1 MGRFPNIAA
10 AKAKTGAAKG
20 KLYGMYAKEI
30 YQAAKSG
37 GVTPEGNPAL
47 KRLIDINKKAK
58 TNGLP
63 DLVEGIFGGY
73 SSFRLDT
80 TGKLTNIA
88 VMSKV
93 NKQKIA
99 GLLEITKGSNLTKDK
114 IVSMD
119 DAYLRYQ
126 LTDRRD
132 KSINMDYLNLLIKN
146 ILADE
151 KVRRQ
156 PLKFLPYIEG
166 KCAGI
171 DVVLESQLKGIS
183 QLPEFYKQ
191 KYNIAPKKTMNA
203 RIDRIENF
211 IEM

>member
-1 MGRFPNIAA
+1 M
-10 AKAKTGAAKG
+10 
-20 KLYGMYAKEI
+20 
-30 YQAAKSG
+30 
-37 GVTPEGNPAL
+37 
-47 KRLIDINKKAK
+47 
-58 TNGLP
+58 
-63 DLVEGIFGGY
+63 
-73 SSFRLDT
+73 
-80 TGKLTNIA
+80 
-88 VMSKV
+88 
-93 NKQKIA
+93 
-99 GLLEITKGSNLTKDK
+99 
-114 IVSMD
+114 
-119 DAYLRYQ
+119 
-126 LTDRRD
+126 
-132 KSINMDYLNLLIKN
+132 NLLIKN